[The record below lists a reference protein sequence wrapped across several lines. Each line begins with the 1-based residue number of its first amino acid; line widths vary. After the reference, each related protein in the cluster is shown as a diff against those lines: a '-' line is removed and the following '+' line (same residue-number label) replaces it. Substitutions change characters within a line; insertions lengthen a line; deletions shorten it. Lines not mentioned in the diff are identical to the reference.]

1 MHKAPPV
8 ELTEDMEEVL
18 DTIFDPVSKE
28 RHTAINAVCNGP
40 VTCSVSHMGSGVW
53 LHFAMIVGSG
63 AIDCSKDEGGVQ
75 DYSP

>member
-40 VTCSVSHMGSGVW
+40 RDM
-53 LHFAMIVGSG
+53 
-63 AIDCSKDEGGVQ
+63 
-75 DYSP
+75 